1 MSDRSKAL
9 IKALNVV
16 KPIDLAKTL
25 QVTPQAISQWV
36 RVPVMHVL
44 KIEQLTGV
52 PRHELRPDVYPPPNS
67 PAGGR

>member
-9 IKALNVV
+9 LKALNVI

-25 QVTPQAISQWV
+25 QVSPQAISQWV
-36 RVPVMHVL
+36 RVPVTHVL

-52 PRHELRPDVYPPPNS
+52 PRHELRPDIYPPPQNQT
-67 PAGGR
+67 